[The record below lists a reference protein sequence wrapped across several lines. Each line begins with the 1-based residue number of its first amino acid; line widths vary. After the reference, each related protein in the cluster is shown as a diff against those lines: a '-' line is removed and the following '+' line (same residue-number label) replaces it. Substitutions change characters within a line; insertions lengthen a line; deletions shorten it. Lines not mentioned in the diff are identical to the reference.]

1 MRGAAGE
8 VTRRTTRDPPRGD
21 SLARL
26 LAQLRGGLRQG
37 GSRPMRGSRAMRTTL
52 RTVHLI
58 AIAALYGGH
67 VFGVEKERL
76 LPALVAVLAS
86 GAAFMVFEVL
96 RSPIWLVQLRGVA
109 TYIKIAMMSS
119 VGIFWDQRVLILTAV
134 LAIGVVVAHMPGR
147 YRYFSLLHRREMPG
161 GDRG

>member
-1 MRGAAGE
+1 
-8 VTRRTTRDPPRGD
+8 
-21 SLARL
+21 
-26 LAQLRGGLRQG
+26 
-37 GSRPMRGSRAMRTTL
+37 MRTTL